1 MLDLIIPNEMPIIV
15 QPTVVNVFGQTQAE
29 LLSRLKYWLNRATK
43 HRDGF
48 LWVYKTV
55 NEWALELNKSVKT
68 IQRAIKDLENKK
80 VLISEQF
87 ESKDWYHGK
96 SYRIDLDVLY
106 GLLGV
111 PIPSKPVDK
120 KRQDVQEVEQDVPI
134 ITYNT
139 QLSNNVC
146 MDSEA
151 KKIAKEEFWKD
162 EIKDLSFLNVLKDSN
177 IDPNSYEGISL
188 YRIAMSVK
196 ATSDQLKEALHI
208 CYNSKTYIKNIFG
221 FVKKI
226 LRDFISS
233 DKSYF
238 DYHYRSSSV
247 KQSKVDKYEKF
258 YL

>member
-1 MLDLIIPNEMPIIV
+1 MMDLIIENELPIVV

-29 LLSRLKYWLNRATK
+29 LLSRLKYWMNRATK
-43 HRDGF
+43 YRNGF
-48 LWVYKTV
+48 LWVYKTLDQ
-55 NEWALELNKSVKT
+55 WASELNKSTKT
-68 IQRAIKDLENKK
+68 IQRAIKDLEDKN

-106 GLLGV
+106 KLLGV
-111 PIPSKPVDK
+111 PKPVDK
-120 KRQDVQEVEQDVPI
+120 KRQDVQEVEQNVSI
-134 ITYNT
+134 ITPNT
-139 QLSNNVC
+139 TISNNVC
-146 MDSEA
+146 MGLEVDEEE
-151 KKIAKEEFWKD
+151 KEEFWKD
-162 EIKDLSFLNVLKDSN
+162 EIKDLSLLNVLKDSN

>member
-29 LLSRLKYWLNRATK
+29 LLSRLKYWMNRATK
-43 HRDGF
+43 YRNGF
-48 LWVYKTV
+48 LWVYKTLDQ
-55 NEWALELNKSVKT
+55 WASELNKSTKT
-68 IQRAIKDLENKK
+68 IQRAIKDLEDKN

-106 GLLGV
+106 KLLGV
-111 PIPSKPVDK
+111 PKPVDK
-120 KRQDVQEVEQDVPI
+120 KRQDVQEVEQNVSI
-134 ITYNT
+134 ITPNT
-139 QLSNNVC
+139 TISNNVC
-146 MDSEA
+146 MGLEVDEEE
-151 KKIAKEEFWKD
+151 KEEFWKD
-162 EIKDLSFLNVLKDSN
+162 EIKDLSLLNVLKDSN

>member
-1 MLDLIIPNEMPIIV
+1 MMDLIIENELPIVV

-29 LLSRLKYWLNRATK
+29 LLSRLKYWMNRATK
-43 HRDGF
+43 YRNGF
-48 LWVYKTV
+48 LWVYKTLDQ
-55 NEWALELNKSVKT
+55 WASELNKSTKT
-68 IQRAIKDLENKK
+68 IQRAIKDLEDKN

-106 GLLGV
+106 KLLGV
-111 PIPSKPVDK
+111 PKPVDK
-120 KRQDVQEVEQDVPI
+120 KRQDVQEVEQNVSI
-134 ITYNT
+134 ITPNT
-139 QLSNNVC
+139 TISNNVC
-146 MDSEA
+146 MGLEVDEEE
-151 KKIAKEEFWKD
+151 KEEFWKD
-162 EIKDLSFLNVLKDSN
+162 EIKDLSLLNVLKDSN

-238 DYHYRSSSV
+238 DYHYRLSSV

>member
-1 MLDLIIPNEMPIIV
+1 MMDLIIPNELPIVV
-15 QPTVVNVFGQTQAE
+15 QPTVVNTFGQTQAE
-29 LLSRLKYWLNRATK
+29 LLSRLKYWMNRATK
-43 HRDGF
+43 HREGC

-55 NEWALELNKSVKT
+55 EQWASELNKSVKT
-68 IQRAIKDLENKK
+68 IQRTIKDLEQKK
-80 VLISEQF
+80 VLISKQF

-106 GLLGV
+106 KLLG
-111 PIPSKPVDK
+111 IPKPVDK
-120 KRQDVQEVEQDVPI
+120 KRHDVQEDRQSDLI
-134 ITYNT
+134 ITPNT
-139 QLSNNVC
+139 TISKDVC
-146 MDSEA
+146 MDSEV